1 MSHDDL
7 NSPVR
12 RRLVGAGLGA
22 AGAAALSA
30 LPLQAALAQGGEIV
44 VAAAPPISGVFAFAG
59 VGLHQGLGDYCQWRN
74 EAKKGVVSTRTAL
87 GELYLPT
94 EGLIDIVGETLRLT
108 KELDKIAEEIAKVE
122 QKLGNPSFVNK
133 VPVNVLQ
140 EHQKRLGE
148 WVAKQLHV
156 KKSLSDLGES

>member
-1 MSHDDL
+1 MLL
-7 NSPVR
+7 NAETLEVD
-12 RRLVGAGLGA
+12 AN
-22 AGAAALSA
+22 
-30 LPLQAALAQGGEIV
+30 
-44 VAAAPPISGVFAFAG
+44 
-59 VGLHQGLGDYCQWRN
+59 Y

-133 VPVNVLQ
+133 VPANVLQ